1 MGDDGCSASDLRRRY
16 HMGGE
21 LKDDHLTAPQ
31 LRARYGI
38 KKNTAGMMCTKM
50 RFSSTI
56 WSMYYSVYR
65 TGCPLDAGVEYV
77 RTKR

>member
-38 KKNTAGMMCTKM
+38 KKNTAGTM
-50 RFSSTI
+50 RFFPNEYC
-56 WSMYYSVYR
+56 MQSVYGGSSA
-65 TGCPLDAGVEYV
+65 GCLPVGAGVM
-77 RTKR
+77 